1 MKRFLAV
8 LLVAVMLMSIL
19 PATSMAASY
28 ATVVGG
34 WLRLRSAPNFNAT
47 TITSYYTGTQVQI
60 ISSSGGWYKVQTP
73 DGRIGY
79 MYGDYL
85 RVGGSIPSEG
95 TAYVT
100 SYNGYGV
107 RLRTGPGTG
116 YRIIRTYAVGTPV
129 TVLERGTYWS
139 RISIGGTVGY
149 MMSQFLH
156 FGSDYPDDGN
166 VLCYATIWSSN
177 GYGVRLRTG
186 PSKSYSKIGVYSVGT
201 KVAVLQK
208 GAVWDRIR
216 VGSRVGWMMNEFLI
230 YHENNEVTSV
240 TLNNYM
246 PVVGSVLSMQAI
258 SPSTA
263 TVSYEWLVGG
273 VLKSTNTTYTVD
285 ANDVGKTIQLRVTG
299 TGSYKGTVTSAATN
313 AVVSNTVL
321 TGVTL
326 NTIAP
331 VVGDVMTATLNPAGA
346 SVIYAWKV
354 GGYQVSNAATY
365 TVTANDVG
373 KQIELIVTGTGV
385 YSGTQSSG
393 LTAAVSA
400 SRAIADVTIRNETNP
415 TAGAAPSVGD
425 KLTAVPSPAQAT
437 VTYQWNRDGAAIS
450 GATSASYTVAAEDEG
465 HKLSVTVTGTG
476 SYTGTDTS
484 SETATVV
491 VKAPVLGLIVPTFAE
506 VVAGYEQPAAAALTI
521 TNTGSA
527 GATIT
532 GVTSSDPARFIVNTN
547 GSSQIA
553 AGATDTSWTIQPAA
567 GLAAGTYGA
576 TVTVTYDGGKTAQAD
591 VSFTVTQNAAAAP
604 FLTVG
609 NVDFGSVVKGSAPVV
624 QPISITNGGG
634 STATVTRVYLSGTN
648 ADSFTVNDNGSTQ
661 IAVGRPDNSWTVQPK
676 ADLAPGTY
684 TAQINVEY
692 NNTASPAVAPV
703 TLTVT
708 ESGTPSSAVLTMS
721 SISVSQP
728 ADSLAPV
735 ELIIKNESDVE
746 AVIESVKVRNETNFT
761 TNYDGSTHI
770 AAHGE
775 DKSWKVM
782 LTAAPAENTYSTDA
796 IVVYNSGAGT
806 ESKTVQAVVTVKVT
820 GATQT
825 GLSEVPNA
833 DVTTGDVVDGMMP
846 AGNEGTTQSDLQPVA
861 DPAQQTY
868 TEPVQDTYTE
878 PVQDTYTEPVQ
889 DTYTEPVQETY
900 TEPVQETYTDPV
912 QDTYT
917 DPVQDTYTEP
927 VQETYTEPAQ
937 EPVSE
942 PEPQAPATVVLTIQS
957 KSSVT
962 KGKTLQLTALMNDQ
976 AIVYDSN
983 NDEAYPI
990 LWTLSGAKSKGTS
1003 ISASGL
1009 LTVAADETAT
1019 SLTVTATLKSDQNNF
1034 STVNLKVK
1042 EAQTTETANTTTETV
1057 VNDDG
1062 TNDAGMELLDTLLN
1076 P

>member
-8 LLVAVMLMSIL
+8 LLVAVMLLSVL

-34 WLRLRSAPNFNAT
+34 WLRLRSAPNFSAS
-47 TITSYYTGTQVQI
+47 TITSYYTGTQVEI
-60 ISSSGGWYKVQTP
+60 LGSSGGWYKVQTP
-73 DGRIGY
+73 DGRTGY
-79 MYGDYL
+79 MYGNYL
-85 RVGGSIPSEG
+85 RMGGSVPSEG

-156 FGSDYPDDGN
+156 FGSDYPDDSN

-246 PVVGSVLSMQAI
+246 PVVGSVLTMQAV

-273 VLKSTNTTYTVD
+273 VVKSTNTTYTVD

-331 VVGDVMTATLNPAGA
+331 VVGDVMTATINPAGA
-346 SVIYAWKV
+346 NVIYAWKV

-393 LTAAVSA
+393 LTAAVTA
-400 SRAIADVTIRNETNP
+400 SRAVVDVVIRNDSNT
-415 TAGAAPSVGD
+415 TVGAAPSVGD

-437 VTYQWNRDGAAIS
+437 VTYQWYRDGAAIS
-450 GATSASYTVAAEDEG
+450 GATSASYTVATEDEG
-465 HKLSVTVTGTG
+465 HKLSVAVAGTG
-476 SYTGTDTS
+476 SYTGASTS
-484 SETATVV
+484 SQTAAVV
-491 VKAPVLGLIVPTFAE
+491 VKAPVLGLIVPTFDE
-506 VVAGYEQPAAAALTI
+506 VVAGYEQPAAKALTI
-521 TNTGSA
+521 ANTGSA
-527 GATIT
+527 AATIAS
-532 GVTSSDPARFIVNTN
+532 VSSSDPTRFIINAT
-547 GSSQIA
+547 GSTQIA
-553 AGATDTSWTIQPAA
+553 AGATDTSWTIQPA
-567 GLAAGTYGA
+567 GNLTQGTYAA
-576 TVTVTYDGGKTAQAD
+576 TLVVTYDGGKTAQAD
-591 VSFTVTQNAAAAP
+591 VSFTVTQDAAAAP
-604 FLTVG
+604 SLTVG
-609 NVDFGSVVKGSAPVV
+609 KVDFGSVVKGSAPVV

-661 IAVGRPDNSWTVQPK
+661 IAVGGPDNSWTVQPK

-692 NNTASPAVAPV
+692 NNTASPAVANV

-708 ESGTPSSAVLTMS
+708 ESGTPSSAVLTMNG
-721 SISVSQP
+721 ISVSQP
-728 ADSLAPV
+728 ADNLTPV
-735 ELIIKNESDVE
+735 VLTIQNNSDVE
-746 AVIESVKVRNETNFT
+746 AVIESVKVSDETNFT
-761 TNYDGSTHI
+761 TNYDGSTYI
-770 AAHGE
+770 GARGE

-782 LTAAPAENTYSTDA
+782 LTAAPAENTYSTNA

-806 ESKTVQAVVTVKVT
+806 ESKTVETTVTIQVT
-820 GATQT
+820 AAAQT
-825 GLSEVPNA
+825 GLSESQNA
-833 DVTTGDVVDGMMP
+833 NAVTGDVVDGMAP
-846 AGNEGTTQSDLQPVA
+846 SDLQPVTDSNQQIPTDA
-861 DPAQQTY
+861 GQQTYVDPAQQMS
-868 TEPVQDTYTE
+868 V
-878 PVQDTYTEPVQ
+878 
-889 DTYTEPVQETY
+889 EPVQETSV
-900 TEPVQETYTDPV
+900 EPVQEPSA
-912 QDTYT
+912 
-917 DPVQDTYTEP
+917 EP
-927 VQETYTEPAQ
+927 VQEPSVEPVQEPSVEPVQEPSVEPAQ
-937 EPVSE
+937 QSQTE
-942 PEPQAPATVVLTIQS
+942 PEPQAPVETVLTIQS
-957 KSSVT
+957 SKSSIV
-962 KGKTLQLTALMNDQ
+962 KGKTLQLTALINDQ
-976 AIVYDSN
+976 AIAYEQD
-983 NDEAYPI
+983 DTYPI
-990 LWTLSGAKSKGTS
+990 QWTVSGAQAKGTT
-1003 ISASGL
+1003 ISTSGL
-1009 LTVAADETAT
+1009 LTVAADETAST
-1019 SLTVTATLKSDQNNF
+1019 LTVTATLKSDLNNF
-1034 STVNLKVK
+1034 CSVNLKLK
-1042 EAQTTETANTTTETV
+1042 EAQTTETGETTSETM
-1057 VNDDG
+1057 VNEDG
-1062 TNDAGMELLDTLLN
+1062 TSDVGMEMLDMMFN